1 MGIFGLH
8 ICSIQHPLIEQLVF
22 LEELCDYA
30 SNYILILYCCSILL
44 LIEFLYPKVGFK
56 FCLPNL
62 S

>member
-30 SNYILILYCCSILL
+30 SNYILILYYRGILL
-44 LIEFLYPKVGFK
+44 LIEFIHLKVKFK